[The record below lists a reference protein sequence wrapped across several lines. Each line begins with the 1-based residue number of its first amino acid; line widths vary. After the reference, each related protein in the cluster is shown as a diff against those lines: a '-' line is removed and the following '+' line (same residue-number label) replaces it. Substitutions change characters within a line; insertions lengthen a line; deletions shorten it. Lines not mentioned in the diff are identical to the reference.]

1 MKHLTFTAIIAAIL
15 TPFWLDAQTTVLNE
29 RLNWQSQPATLQAGN
44 TLLQRWGF
52 EGAVFG
58 EAYPSLPY
66 VQRTIPLAANSTL
79 QVQVLRA
86 QFEPFNWQPAP
97 GDETQLAE
105 TLQFVTNVW
114 HNRNDFSGV
123 ISFVPIV
130 KTGNGY
136 ERLVSAELQV
146 SALPSSTGAA
156 RGPNNTT
163 LSVLS
168 DGDIYKMAVSQSGV
182 YKLTYDFL
190 KNQLKISNL
199 DNIDPRTIKVYGN
212 GGGML
217 PTDVAADR
225 PDDLVENA
233 VFVAGEN
240 DGKFDGQDYILLYGE
255 GPDKWRFLSNDG
267 TFEMVK
273 NIYDTE
279 SYYFIKIGPGNG
291 LRVAPQS
298 SETNT
303 SFTSTAFNDF
313 ARLEQDKLNL
323 LHEWKDLAQ
332 GSGQNWFGDYFR
344 VARDYDYPGAFQ
356 FPNLITASPAVVHAR
371 MALRATKPSHFRV
384 QLNGTELISEI
395 AAAVYDLDDNNRNY
409 ANTAVLTGE
418 VALSDAQVSAKVIYP
433 QPSGVSESE
442 GWLDFLQLNVRRQ
455 LRMHG
460 DQMAFRDV
468 ETISQ
473 TASAYVLDN
482 AGSQIQI
489 WDITNPLQPKSQQ
502 TSLEGSQLRFGA
514 PGGALREFIA
524 FDNTKSIPA
533 PTAIGKIDN
542 QNLHGVAETD
552 MIIIYHPDFE
562 SQAQRLAQHRADHN
576 GLNVS
581 LAPIELVY
589 NEFSSGKL
597 DPTAIR
603 DFARMVYERTDRF
616 KYLLLLGDGSFDP
629 RNIYDLGNNFVPT
642 FQQDSYNPL
651 YAFPSDDYYAL
662 FSNGGNSNP
671 LSGMMNIAVGRLPVK
686 TPEEAENVVNKL
698 VAYDTDPSMLRDWRN
713 RVLFV
718 SDDEDL
724 NLHIDSADAI
734 AVDIGQNFPNYNID
748 KLYIDA
754 FPQESTPAGD
764 RYSQVNQSIDRSIFK
779 GLLVMAYLGHGG
791 PKGWAQERIL
801 NITEI
806 QDWNN
811 TDRLPL
817 FLTATCSFTGFDDP
831 GFVSAGEET
840 ILNANGGAV
849 GLLSTT
855 RAVYANENALL
866 TDAALVNLFTKE
878 NNTIPTIGEAMQHA
892 KNSFTSP
899 TITTNSRKF
908 ALIGDPAM
916 VLAVPRYG
924 VSTTK
929 INTHDVADGI
939 ADTLRALQ
947 RVTIEGVVVDD
958 NGQPMTNF
966 NGVVYPTIYDKTASV
981 TTLGQD
987 ASSRVRTFNV
997 QRNILFK
1004 GRASVQNGAF
1014 RFTFVIPKDINY
1026 SFGHGKISYYAA
1038 DESRLT
1044 DAAGAFS
1051 NIIIGGTHPDGL
1063 ADDQGPLVN
1072 VFMNTEDFVFGSITN
1087 DKPVLLVK
1095 LQDDNGINVAG
1106 NSIGHDLE
1114 GVLNDDTQNSL
1125 LLNDFYE
1132 AELDDYTK
1140 GTVRYPLSK
1149 LPEGRHKISVKAWDV
1164 SNNSGEGLTEF
1175 VVASSE
1181 GIALQHV
1188 LNYPNPFTD
1197 YTCFQFDHNMYGQQ
1211 LDVLIQIYTVSGRMV
1226 KTIDHTMFSDGALRR
1241 DDCIAWDGRDDF
1253 GDRLAKGVYLY
1264 KVKVRANAGTG
1275 NINGESA
1282 FEKLVILK

>member
-1 MKHLTFTAIIAAIL
+1 MKHLTFTAIIATLL
-15 TPFWLDAQTTVLNE
+15 TPLWLNAQTVVLNE
-29 RLNWQSQPATLQAGN
+29 RLNWQAQPAALQAGN
-44 TLLQRWGF
+44 IQLQRWGF

-58 EAYPSLPY
+58 EGFPSLPF
-66 VQRTIPLAANSTL
+66 VERTIPLNTNSSL
-79 QVQVLRA
+79 EVQVLRA
-86 QFEPFNWQPAP
+86 QFEPFNWQPGP
-97 GDETQLAE
+97 GDESQLAE
-105 TLQFVTNVW
+105 TLQFTTNVW
-114 HNRNDFSGV
+114 RNRNNYSGV
-123 ISFVPIV
+123 VAFVPIV
-130 KTGNGY
+130 KTANGY
-136 ERLVSAELQV
+136 ERLVSAELRVVASPLASGQE
-146 SALPSSTGAA
+146 

-163 LSVLS
+163 VSALS
-168 DGDIYKMAVSQSGV
+168 DGDIYKLAVAQNGV

-190 KNQLKISNL
+190 KNQLKINNI
-199 DNIDPRTIKVYGN
+199 DNIDPRAIKLYGN

-225 PDDLVENA
+225 PDDLLENA
-233 VFVAGEN
+233 IFISGQD
-240 DGKFDGQDYILLYGE
+240 DGKFDSQDFILFYGE
-255 GPDKWRFLSNDG
+255 GPDKWRYNPVTG
-267 TFEMVK
+267 TFNMVK

-279 SYYFIKIGPGNG
+279 SYYFLKIGPGNG
-291 LRVAPQS
+291 LRIANQPN
-298 SETNT
+298 ETNT
-303 SFTSTAFNDF
+303 SFTATAFNDF

-323 LHEWKDLAQ
+323 LHEWKDRAQ
-332 GSGQNWFGDYFR
+332 GSGQKWFGDYFR
-344 VARDYDYPGAFQ
+344 VAREYNYPAVFQ
-356 FPNLITASPAVVHAR
+356 FPNLITGVPAVVNAE
-371 MALRATKPSHFRV
+371 MALRADRPSHFRL
-384 QLNGTELISEI
+384 QINGVELISDI
-395 AAAVYDLDDNNRNY
+395 ATAVYDLDDNNRSY
-409 ANTAVLTGE
+409 ANTASLAGQA
-418 VALSDAQVSAKVIYP
+418 ALAGDQVDAKVIYP
-433 QPSGVSESE
+433 LPAGASESE
-442 GWLDFLQLNVRRQ
+442 GWLDFIQLNVQRQ
-455 LRMHG
+455 LRMSG
-460 DQMAFRDV
+460 DQMAFRNV
-468 ETISQ
+468 ETIGQ
-473 TASAYVLDN
+473 TAATYVLDN
-482 AGSQIQI
+482 AGPQIQV
-489 WDITNPLQPKSQQ
+489 WDITNPLGPKIQQ
-502 TSLEGSQLRFGA
+502 NTLEGAQLRFGA

-524 FDNTKSIPA
+524 FDNTKNF
-533 PTAIGKIDN
+533 PTPTPIGKIAN
-542 QNLHGVAETD
+542 QNLHGITD
-552 MIIIYHPDFE
+552 IDMVIVYHPDFE
-562 SQAQRLAQHRADHN
+562 SQAQRLAQHRAEHS
-576 GLNVS
+576 GLSVS
-581 LAPIELVY
+581 IAPVENIY

-603 DFARMVYERTDRF
+603 DFARMIFERTERF

-629 RNIYDLGNNFVPT
+629 RDIYALGNNFIPT
-642 FQQDSYNPL
+642 YQQESFNPL

-662 FSNGGNSNP
+662 FSNGGNSNA
-671 LSGMMNIAVGRLPVK
+671 LSGILNIAVGRLPAK
-686 TPEEAENVVNKL
+686 TSAEAESLINKIIS
-698 VAYDTDPSMLRDWRN
+698 YDTAPASMRDWRN

-718 SDDEDL
+718 SDDEDI

-734 AVDIGQNFPNYNID
+734 AVDISQNFPNFNID

-764 RYSQVNQSIDRSIFK
+764 RYSQVNQSIDRAVFR

-806 QDWNN
+806 QDWDNS
-811 TDRLPL
+811 DRLPL

-840 ILNANGGAV
+840 ILNPNGGAV

-866 TDAALVNLFTKE
+866 TEAALLNLFTKE
-878 NNTIPTIGEAMQHA
+878 DNAIPAIGVAMQHA

-924 VSTTK
+924 VTTTK
-929 INTHDVADGI
+929 INNRDVSDG
-939 ADTLRALQ
+939 APDTLRALQ
-947 RVTIEGVVVDD
+947 RVTIEGLIVDE
-958 NGQPMTNF
+958 NGQHLTNF
-966 NGVVYPTIYDKTASV
+966 NGLVYPTIYDKTATV

-987 ASSRVRTFNV
+987 PGSRVRNFNV

-1014 RFTFVIPKDINY
+1014 SFTFVIPKDINY
-1026 SFGHGKISYYAA
+1026 TFGPGKISYYAA
-1038 DESRLT
+1038 DESRMI
-1044 DAAGAFS
+1044 DAAGAYG
-1051 NIIIGGTHPDGL
+1051 NVIIGGTYPGGL

-1072 VFMNTEDFVFGSITN
+1072 VYMNTEDFVFGSITN

-1140 GTVRYPLSK
+1140 GLVRYPMSK
-1149 LPEGRHKISVKAWDV
+1149 LPEGRHRIRVKAWDV

-1175 VVASSE
+1175 IVASSE
-1181 GIALQHV
+1181 GIALRRV

-1197 YTCFQFDHNMYGQQ
+1197 NTCFQFDHNMAGQQ
-1211 LDVLIQIYTVSGRMV
+1211 LDVLVQIYTVSGRLV

-1241 DDCIAWDGRDDF
+1241 DDCIHWDGRDDF
-1253 GDRLAKGVYLY
+1253 GDRLANGVYLY

-1275 NINGESA
+1275 NLNGESE